1 MRNNLII
8 KGSDYVIQYNS
19 IKNTDWALLSKIPRQ
34 YGVIVNTTHPLV
46 VERLYYE
53 TNKILVV
60 LK

>member
-1 MRNNLII
+1 M
-8 KGSDYVIQYNS
+8 SFS
-19 IKNTDWALLSKIPRQ
+19 INEINKNTDWALLSILSRQ
-34 YGVIVNTTHPLV
+34 YGIIVNTTHPLV